1 MSKRNISIKKKVLYP
16 VLLGLVTLSSTAM
29 ATIPIGAYNGTTK
42 HYRKGKERNSPVLGA
57 AGLASGLVE
66 NIRLFG
72 PFTPAY
78 KEDGS
83 RDYAGDTSDNPSW
96 QMVKIL
102 FPSTGGSLSSESQFE
117 TNFGKNVDKVQTI
130 TSLQSFVNDLRE
142 GKEVDAE
149 ALKNALFSTLKE
161 RPHYDP
167 QKEQAELEKV
177 KKEVQDIQATTKAEF
192 IKTLKSLKI
201 DVNLKKEII
210 GRAYKYKQQKL
221 NPDQLEELK
230 GLLIVVADKS
240 INATIQK
247 KQGQEDERFKQRF
260 FRETLTPLIES
271 IQQAVENEKDSIFP
285 AYTTEQLIESFFSHK
300 FNTRENIEN
309 LIEAT
314 PDDIVDPAVPFVSEP
329 ASAEEILKHEV
340 LDMDD
345 LLAISALEMA
355 VAPIPYQSE
364 ISPISNGKTW
374 FYDRGKDQFFN
385 KASTFADCVDV
396 MPRHMANMLL
406 YDRKTHTFNV
416 TPLLDQ
422 QKKFAEGSPQFKRL
436 QNAIEFFTKYQ
447 SPMMANNGDS
457 YTRSWW
463 NRVIA
468 GLNFDGVG
476 PKVDYVQGDNELDTG
491 HINMLRMFQNL
502 FSLDLDLFPAIEV
515 VNEADPEKE
524 KEAQE
529 KIQKK
534 FEEERLNWILSSFHK
549 VFSFMNPDF
558 LYEFEHE
565 NLGWSPERNDM
576 VGEITVLVKKSKA
589 SSTPFYSFKMKHS
602 PGHASI
608 KNIAYPKNETAL
620 EIEAKAAAIEPLTAE
635 ESLWLLFP
643 QLAKEKTT
651 EPLYQMMPRLFA
663 DNDSKINFISLL
675 KTMDWQSTPLLAR
688 QEIAGFLSNILS
700 TLSWD
705 DPDTLR
711 RITSSI
717 VDVFLD
723 KDENLNETVPS
734 EIREAFFKK
743 TQSLEFEGT
752 LKPNFMKVL
761 LNFKNDVL
769 KTQNSKVSFLQGLSG
784 IDWKEVSEENTSKM
798 TGLLSKVLDTLRW
811 DDPDTL
817 RCITRSIVDV
827 FLDKAGKLNEAI
839 QPEIQKT
846 FFKQIQALDFQEI
859 KPNFIQILPDFE
871 NDVLKTQGLKINF
884 IQSLSGLN
892 WSEVPEDNT
901 SKITGLLS
909 NVLDTLLWNDSND
922 LQRIGKFITDVFL
935 DKDGKL
941 NETVSPEIQ
950 EVFFQTNSGR

>member
-534 FEEERLNWILSSFHK
+534 I
-549 VFSFMNPDF
+549 
-558 LYEFEHE
+558 
-565 NLGWSPERNDM
+565 
-576 VGEITVLVKKSKA
+576 
-589 SSTPFYSFKMKHS
+589 
-602 PGHASI
+602 
-608 KNIAYPKNETAL
+608 
-620 EIEAKAAAIEPLTAE
+620 
-635 ESLWLLFP
+635 
-643 QLAKEKTT
+643 
-651 EPLYQMMPRLFA
+651 
-663 DNDSKINFISLL
+663 
-675 KTMDWQSTPLLAR
+675 
-688 QEIAGFLSNILS
+688 
-700 TLSWD
+700 
-705 DPDTLR
+705 
-711 RITSSI
+711 
-717 VDVFLD
+717 
-723 KDENLNETVPS
+723 
-734 EIREAFFKK
+734 
-743 TQSLEFEGT
+743 
-752 LKPNFMKVL
+752 
-761 LNFKNDVL
+761 
-769 KTQNSKVSFLQGLSG
+769 
-784 IDWKEVSEENTSKM
+784 
-798 TGLLSKVLDTLRW
+798 
-811 DDPDTL
+811 
-817 RCITRSIVDV
+817 
-827 FLDKAGKLNEAI
+827 
-839 QPEIQKT
+839 
-846 FFKQIQALDFQEI
+846 
-859 KPNFIQILPDFE
+859 
-871 NDVLKTQGLKINF
+871 
-884 IQSLSGLN
+884 
-892 WSEVPEDNT
+892 
-901 SKITGLLS
+901 
-909 NVLDTLLWNDSND
+909 
-922 LQRIGKFITDVFL
+922 
-935 DKDGKL
+935 
-941 NETVSPEIQ
+941 
-950 EVFFQTNSGR
+950 